1 VSTTFPRACRGHPL
15 QSERH
20 DRAWQIGH
28 DAPPVVRCVVASG
41 GQALQRLAAA
51 PMRVRMPEGKYSIEL
66 FKEGGEGAGLEAILD
81 RHDDLTIA
89 RAIYRGRVEQ
99 FPGRLIMLC
108 DRARPSSENSVC
120 DESVDNPD
128 YHDSR

>member
-1 VSTTFPRACRGHPL
+1 MLKSTRRDMLASVSARHCPQGYFRQKSFVTASAPARATDGCF
-15 QSERH
+15 ER
-20 DRAWQIGH
+20 
-28 DAPPVVRCVVASG
+28 
-41 GQALQRLAAA
+41 
-51 PMRVRMPEGKYSIEL
+51 
-66 FKEGGEGAGLEAILD
+66 LEAILD

-89 RAIYRGRVEQ
+89 RAIYRERVEQ

-108 DRARPSSENSVC
+108 DRARPSLEHSVC